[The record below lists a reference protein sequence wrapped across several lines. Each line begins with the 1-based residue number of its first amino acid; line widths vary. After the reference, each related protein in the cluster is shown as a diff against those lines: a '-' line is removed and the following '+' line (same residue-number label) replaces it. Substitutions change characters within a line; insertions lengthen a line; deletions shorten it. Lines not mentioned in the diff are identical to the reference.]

1 MVKTIEEMEEKL
13 PDGEY
18 GLFPFPMFDGESEY
32 ITVGQLDCVF
42 FIPKDAAH
50 VEEAKAYLNFL
61 AQPEQCDRAQETVAF
76 SPSIKGAKSPEL
88 TPFQEEMAEY
98 YNDGRVALEM
108 NTYMY
113 VDLNDLWKYY
123 QDMFAGVKTPKE
135 ALQEWD
141 AKFSDLMQQKEK
153 EGF

>member
-1 MVKTIEEMEEKL
+1 M
-13 PDGEY
+13 
-18 GLFPFPMFDGESEY
+18 
-32 ITVGQLDCVF
+32 
-42 FIPKDAAH
+42 
-50 VEEAKAYLNFL
+50 NFL

-123 QDMFAGVKTPKE
+123 QDMFCLLYT
-135 ALQEWD
+135 
-141 AKFSDLMQQKEK
+141 S
-153 EGF
+153 